1 MMADEF
7 AVPGDDVAGD
17 RLTEMQDAPTGGA
30 DLDVGPEDRD
40 RVALYGLLASGLQ
53 GPVGQDWLDVVSG
66 LSGGAGD
73 LADAIAAL
81 AKAASEADP
90 KKLARDYHDLFIG
103 VGRGEL
109 VPYGSYYLTGFLN
122 EKPLALLRQDMR
134 RLGMERDPEVKEPE
148 DHIAAL
154 CQMMA
159 GLIEG
164 EFGDGSATAPSR
176 FFRAHLAT
184 WAPYFF
190 KDLAATDSG
199 AVYPALGRL
208 GQVFI
213 ELEDHADALFAERRG
228 AV

>member
-1 MMADEF
+1 MMAEKFSIAGGEIPAAGRDRQ
-7 AVPGDDVAGD
+7 DVAHADGS
-17 RLTEMQDAPTGGA
+17 GA
-30 DLDVGPEDRD
+30 GVCPEDRD

-66 LSGGAGD
+66 LSGGGGD
-73 LADAIAAL
+73 LAEAISGLAVAA
-81 AKAASEADP
+81 AQAEP
-90 KKLARDYHDLFIG
+90 EPLARDYHDLFIG

-134 RLGMERDPEVKEPE
+134 RLGIERDPGVKEPE

-164 EFGDGSATAPSR
+164 DFGDGSPAASSR
-176 FFRAHLAT
+176 FFRAHPASWT
-184 WAPYFF
+184 PYFF
-190 KDLAATDSG
+190 KDLEATDRG

-208 GQVFI
+208 GRVFI
-213 ELEDHADALFAERRG
+213 ELEEHADALFEEQRG
-228 AV
+228 AG